1 MGWGTSFYADMYISK
16 KIFHSV
22 NEIDQE
28 IKSIENDIES
38 ERQTL
43 LMYASST
50 PKDIADSDTDIIF
63 DLKFKIN
70 ESIETLHDLYNQL
83 FKLEY
88 LKESIE
94 NGKYKFGQDTV

>member
-1 MGWGTSFYADMYISK
+1 MGWGTSFYTNMYISK
-16 KIFHSV
+16 KIFHSM

-28 IKSIENDIES
+28 IEEIKNDIES

-50 PKDIADSDTDIIF
+50 PKDIADADTDIIF
-63 DLKFKIN
+63 DIKSKIN
-70 ESIETLHDLYNQL
+70 ESIETLRDLYNQL

-94 NGKYKFGQDTV
+94 DGKYIFGQDSV

>member
-1 MGWGTSFYADMYISK
+1 M
-16 KIFHSV
+16 

-28 IKSIENDIES
+28 IEEIKNDIES

-50 PKDIADSDTDIIF
+50 PKDIADADTDIIF
-63 DLKFKIN
+63 DIKSKIN
-70 ESIETLHDLYNQL
+70 ESIETLRDLDNQL

>member
-1 MGWGTSFYADMYISK
+1 M
-16 KIFHSV
+16 

-28 IKSIENDIES
+28 IEEIKNDIES

-50 PKDIADSDTDIIF
+50 PKDIADADTDIIF
-63 DLKFKIN
+63 DIKSKIN
-70 ESIETLHDLYNQL
+70 ESIETLRDLYNQL

-94 NGKYKFGQDTV
+94 DGKYIFGQDSV